1 MANFVS
7 THQSAKSS
15 AVATLLKSVYM
26 QMAAALSV
34 TGIVAYFLSQSPAFW
49 QTLATNPSIIWIAI
63 IAQLGLVIW
72 LSARL
77 HAMSMTTAT
86 LLFILYSVLMGV
98 SMSSI
103 FMVYT
108 MGSIA
113 SIFFI
118 TAGTFLAMS
127 IIGFVTRLDLSRF
140 GSILL
145 MALIGLIIATVV
157 NIFLHSETMYW
168 IISFAGVL
176 IFVGLTAYDTQK
188 IKEMVA
194 NYGVADDMGHKL
206 ALFGALTLYLD
217 FVNLFL
223 HLLRILG
230 NRE

>member
-34 TGIVAYFLSQSPAFW
+34 TGIVAYFLAQSPLFL
-49 QTLATNPSIIWIAI
+49 QTIMTNPSIMWIAI
-63 IAQLGLVIW
+63 IAQLALVIW

-77 HAMSMTTAT
+77 QRMSMATAT

-98 SMSSI
+98 SMSAI
-103 FMVYT
+103 FIAYT
-108 MGSIA
+108 MSSIA
-113 SIFFI
+113 STFFI
-118 TAGTFLAMS
+118 TAGTFFAMS
-127 IIGFVTRLDLSRF
+127 IIGIVTRIDLSRI

-145 MALIGLIIATVV
+145 MALIGLIIASVV

>member
-1 MANFVS
+1 
-7 THQSAKSS
+7 
-15 AVATLLKSVYM
+15 
-26 QMAAALSV
+26 MAAALSV

-49 QTLATNPSIIWIAI
+49 QTLATNPSLIWITI
-63 IAQLGLVIW
+63 IAQFGLVIW

-77 HAMSMTTAT
+77 QAMSMSTAT

-98 SMSSI
+98 TMSSI

-113 SIFFI
+113 STFFI
-118 TAGTFLAMS
+118 TAGTFFAMS
-127 IIGFVTRLDLSRF
+127 IIGYVTRIDLSRI
-140 GSILL
+140 GSILV
-145 MALIGLIIATVV
+145 MALVGIIIATIV
-157 NIFLHSETMYW
+157 NIFLHSETLYW
-168 IISFAGVL
+168 VVSFAGVL

-188 IKEMVA
+188 IKTMVA
-194 NYGVADDMGHKL
+194 NYGVADEMGHKL
-206 ALFGALTLYLD
+206 ALFGALMLYLD

>member
-7 THQSAKSS
+7 THQSASSS
-15 AVATLLKSVYM
+15 AIATLLKSVYL

-49 QTLATNPSIIWIAI
+49 QTLSTNPSLIWITL
-63 IAQLGLVIW
+63 IAQFGLVIW
-72 LSARL
+72 LSARIYR
-77 HAMSMTTAT
+77 MSMGTAT
-86 LLFILYSVLMGV
+86 VLFILYSVLMGV
-98 SMSSI
+98 TMSSI

-108 MGSIA
+108 MSSIA
-113 SIFFI
+113 STFFI

-127 IIGFVTRLDLSRF
+127 IIGFVTRLDLSRI

-145 MALIGLIIATVV
+145 MALIGLIIASVV
-157 NIFLHSETMYW
+157 NIFLHSETLYW
-168 IISFAGVL
+168 IVSFAGVL

-206 ALFGALTLYLD
+206 ALFGALTLYMD

-230 NRE
+230 NRD

>member
-63 IAQLGLVIW
+63 IAQFGLVIW

-86 LLFILYSVLMGV
+86 LLFIFYSVLMGV

-113 SIFFI
+113 STFFI

-230 NRE
+230 NRD

>member
-1 MANFVS
+1 MANFVF
-7 THQSAKSS
+7 THQSATSS
-15 AVATLLKSVYM
+15 AIATLLKSVYM

-49 QTLATNPSIIWIAI
+49 QILIENPSLIWIALF
-63 IAQLGLVIW
+63 AQLGLVIW

-77 HAMSMTTAT
+77 QHMSMSAAT

-113 SIFFI
+113 STFFI

-127 IIGFVTRLDLSRF
+127 IIGYVTRLDLSRI

-145 MALIGLIIATVV
+145 MALIGVIIATVV
-157 NIFLHSETMYW
+157 NIFLHSETLYW
-168 IISFAGVL
+168 VISFAGVL

-188 IKEMVA
+188 IKTMVT
-194 NYGVADDMGHKL
+194 NHGVADEMGHKL
-206 ALFGALTLYLD
+206 ALFGALMLYLD